1 MGIKKY
7 KPITPGQRGMTVSTF
22 EEVTK
27 TKPEKSLTK
36 SMSKHTDRNSH
47 GKITKA
53 VTTAWPTGPS
63 RPPSTERFTPPRTPR
78 KAVWAATGI

>member
-36 SMSKHTDRNSH
+36 SMSKHAGRNSH
-47 GKITKA
+47 GKITVRHRGGGHKKKYRIIDFKIFF
-53 VTTAWPTGPS
+53 S
-63 RPPSTERFTPPRTPR
+63 YHFF
-78 KAVWAATGI
+78 IFFI